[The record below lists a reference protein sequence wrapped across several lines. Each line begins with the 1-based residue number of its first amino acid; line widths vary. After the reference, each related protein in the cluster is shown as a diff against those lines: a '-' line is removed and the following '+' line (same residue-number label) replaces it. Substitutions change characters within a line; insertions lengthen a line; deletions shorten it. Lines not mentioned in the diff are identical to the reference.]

1 MDHPVD
7 TWRKAYDGD
16 VDVVLS
22 TISPKQSLNIVILW
36 YLRLLLLLSDV
47 SRLMLLGLYM
57 YKDLYMSDL
66 DDTNLEDRPNII
78 FLFLLLNQP
87 NDALNW

>member
-1 MDHPVD
+1 M
-7 TWRKAYDGD
+7 
-16 VDVVLS
+16 
-22 TISPKQSLNIVILW
+22 ILW
-36 YLRLLLLLSDV
+36 YLRLILLLSDV

-78 FLFLLLNQP
+78 FLFLLLNQL

>member
-1 MDHPVD
+1 M
-7 TWRKAYDGD
+7 
-16 VDVVLS
+16 
-22 TISPKQSLNIVILW
+22 ILW

-47 SRLMLLGLYM
+47 SRLMLLGLY
-57 YKDLYMSDL
+57 KDLYMSDL
-66 DDTNLEDRPNII
+66 DDNNLEDRRNII